1 MGSEGF
7 KDGAGLPIGEHFS
20 GTSLAGEPGGTVLV
34 EPGGARS
41 DVEESVEV
49 WPTRE
54 VIFPRMCIV
63 PQGKTEGW

>member
-1 MGSEGF
+1 MGFEGF
-7 KDGAGLPIGEHFS
+7 KDGAGIPIREYSS
-20 GTSLAGEPGGTVLV
+20 GTSPVGRTGGTVLV

-41 DVEESVEV
+41 DGEESVEV